1 MSKLVE
7 YREKLNLTQEELS
20 EKAELSVRT
29 IQRIEAG
36 AEPKGHTLKVLAKA
50 LNITEN
56 TLLGIEEIIDGINY
70 KLLKLI
76 NTSSLLFVILPPMN
90 IIMPLIIMIFKK
102 QSNQIVFS
110 NQPRA
115 GLQSGKK
122 LFAYSATPNS
132 FFYSK
137 CSFCHPLTCA
147 TVEITAIRRDFSD
160 SHTVPNQA
168 SFCIQKN
175 VIQSYCFESNLA

>member
-102 QSNQIVFS
+102 QFNPLTKQIVS
-110 NQPRA
+110 IQI
-115 GLQSGKK
+115 LW
-122 LFAYSATPNS
+122 LI
-132 FFYSK
+132 
-137 CSFCHPLTCA
+137 L
-147 TVEITAIRRDFSD
+147 TAISFIISLAIHFSLSIKD
-160 SHTVPNQA
+160 RFTSVMLLFSVVANGYIIIRNTA
-168 SFCIQKN
+168 SIDKN
-175 VIQSYCFESNLA
+175 NKLHFKLKFNII